1 VCVLFLLV
9 AHACVNLQRQAAAAT
24 TATVNGRQSRFDLLR
39 KVKITLQIFTT
50 YSCKR
55 KFAATC
61 TLPPTTKVESKSWNR
76 IVHRPL
82 CRIGSA
88 RVAFAALRAVMRAS
102 SHFCSIWAH
111 HNQWQRVEW
120 RRLALMPENSREW
133 YDSWCA
139 FGIALARIVKDFSN
153 GHFWCRVVSGVQGE
167 WIC

>member
-1 VCVLFLLV
+1 MLAGRAWTRRVAAVAEKASGCGWVSERTLLLSHSVCVLFLLD
-9 AHACVNLQRQAAAAT
+9 AHACVNLQRQAAAAAT
-24 TATVNGRQSRFDLLR
+24 TTVNGRQSRFDLLR

-88 RVAFAALRAVMRAS
+88 RVAILRLCAPLWEHHLISRQHFGASQSMTACGVEAVSLNA
-102 SHFCSIWAH
+102 W
-111 HNQWQRVEW
+111 E
-120 RRLALMPENSREW
+120 
-133 YDSWCA
+133 
-139 FGIALARIVKDFSN
+139 
-153 GHFWCRVVSGVQGE
+153 
-167 WIC
+167 